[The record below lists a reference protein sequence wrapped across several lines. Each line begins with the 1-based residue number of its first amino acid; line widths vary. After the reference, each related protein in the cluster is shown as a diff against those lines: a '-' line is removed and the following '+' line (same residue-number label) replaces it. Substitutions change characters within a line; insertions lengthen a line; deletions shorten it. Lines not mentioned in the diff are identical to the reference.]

1 MRHLIPSFLLM
12 AAAVAIQLVGGLAVL
27 LRLRPKMDAASP
39 HPLLHALRLVLV
51 LFFALLLLHLMQVGL
66 WALLYSWQIGW
77 DLSTALYFSSVTYA
91 TIGYGDVVP
100 PPQWRLAAA
109 MQGLTGVLMLG
120 WSSAMVFALV
130 SRLLAAPISVPTNGR
145 GGARTRLTKQ

>member
-1 MRHLIPSFLLM
+1 LSFALM
-12 AAAVAIQLVGGLAVL
+12 GIAVSIHLVGGLAVL
-27 LRLRPKMDAASP
+27 LRLRPKMDAATS
-39 HPLLHALRLVLV
+39 HPLLHALRLVIA
-51 LFFALLLLHLMQVGL
+51 LFCALLLLHLMQVGL

-100 PPQWRLAAA
+100 PVEWRLAAA

-130 SRLLAAPISVPTNGR
+130 SRLLAAPIAAPTNGR
-145 GGARTRLTKQ
+145 VGARTRSTDR